1 MIFNDFQ
8 TDMNNFLRNYALYIC
23 LAIILIIVL
32 VILFLYVIP
41 YLKRRKTHRV
51 SLPCTTGIDWL
62 QALGG
67 KDNIYDLMANGSRLS
82 LHVKDSKLI
91 DQTKLREFGVSSIIT
106 MSSKVILVIENQ
118 ANKIKDELEKSL

>member
-23 LAIILIIVL
+23 LGLVLIILL

-41 YLKRRKTHRV
+41 YLKKRKKQHV
-51 SLPCTTGIDWL
+51 SLPHTTGMDWL

-91 DQTKLREFGVSSIIT
+91 NQPRLKEYGVSSIIT
-106 MSSKVILVIENQ
+106 MSSKVILVIENK